1 MTQEQEKQL
10 LQAIYDRLFD
20 AITYQPTG
28 GVNPFTESETFV
40 HFSKNAALEPSEY
53 ADPVTPS
60 NPTGNMRSSEAF
72 SRMVDYV
79 SPMEIEW
86 NPTGS
91 SLSSTFKLIVDSA
104 NANVEDDPK
113 AKEIYDKAYNYL
125 HPETTTVNPF
135 TGESVTERTDSA
147 DYVAYEENM
156 EAYVGAITT
165 YRLSYNIYL
174 DALEDPDPDV
184 RKKADRDW
192 QAKAPLLEN
201 SIKSAFRKLQS
212 GNAKYVEQ
220 ALMIL
225 ATTVNDGIRRAI
237 VMAQE
242 GVADDRAFSSS
253 MGMPDKWYLS
263 YPVPGNWTDESQK
276 SFTELHISGGQTD
289 IRNKSTEHNFNMDT
303 SLNYGL
309 WKVKA
314 NAEGKYEHR
323 NSSTAKD
330 SVEISAKICKVTVMR
345 PWFTDSLFRLAKW
358 TTDLCGNGG
367 ISNGKIDSSN
377 RGNLLPMYPVAFVVA
392 KDISIKADFTKEDR
406 DIIEESYKTGVSV
419 GWGPFAIGGS
429 YGYGNSE
436 DTFHSEFQN
445 GELKVPGMQIIAW
458 ISRVVPFSTK

>member
-20 AITYQPTG
+20 AITYQPAG
-28 GVNPFTESETFV
+28 GMNPFTESETFV

-104 NANVEDDPK
+104 IANVEEAPK
-113 AKEIYDKAYNYL
+113 AKEMYDKAYNYL

-147 DYVAYEENM
+147 DYVAYEDNM
-156 EAYVGAITT
+156 EAYVGAITS
-165 YRLSYNIYL
+165 YRLSYNVYL
-174 DALEDPDPDV
+174 DALEDSDPDV

-201 SIKSAFRKLQS
+201 AIKSAFRKQQS

-253 MGMPDKWYLS
+253 MGIPDKWYLS
-263 YPVPGNWTDESQK
+263 YPIPGNWTDENQK
-276 SFTELHISGGQTD
+276 SFTELHISGDQTD
-289 IRNKSTEHNFNMDT
+289 IRNKYH
-303 SLNYGL
+303 
-309 WKVKA
+309 A
-314 NAEGKYEHR
+314 
-323 NSSTAKD
+323 
-330 SVEISAKICKVTVMR
+330 
-345 PWFTDSLFRLAKW
+345 
-358 TTDLCGNGG
+358 
-367 ISNGKIDSSN
+367 
-377 RGNLLPMYPVAFVVA
+377 
-392 KDISIKADFTKEDR
+392 
-406 DIIEESYKTGVSV
+406 
-419 GWGPFAIGGS
+419 
-429 YGYGNSE
+429 
-436 DTFHSEFQN
+436 
-445 GELKVPGMQIIAW
+445 
-458 ISRVVPFSTK
+458 